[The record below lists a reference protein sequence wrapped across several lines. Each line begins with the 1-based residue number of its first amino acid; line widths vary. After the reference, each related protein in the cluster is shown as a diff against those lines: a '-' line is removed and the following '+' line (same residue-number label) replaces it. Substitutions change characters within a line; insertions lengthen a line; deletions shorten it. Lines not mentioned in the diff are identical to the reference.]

1 MNKGVMTAST
11 AQERDNDPMNHGRSL
26 GGGNLPPPT
35 GAPVGGDSSRSEPPS
50 SPSGS
55 FWDSW
60 PFDDPKEAALWWY
73 GPLRDRST
81 WVSVG
86 YLALGA
92 VLGPLAFVAVVVM
105 LAVSLPLVLILVGI
119 PLTVL
124 AFAAIDKL
132 AGFERARAAWV
143 GSPIPP
149 RPLATPAGSWWRRIG
164 VRFTDPVRW
173 RQVAFLLAG
182 VVVGPVLF
190 AVGTLPLSIVVQ
202 AVFGAG
208 WVGVDVVGVGLGGL
222 LVAILMAGAISR
234 VAIFVADLAHS
245 YVAWFLGP
253 DRTEELEARVETLAG
268 QRQEILEAVSA
279 ERRRIERNLH
289 DGVQQQLVA
298 LGIDIGRASAR
309 IESDPATAH
318 QLLDDARDK
327 VRASVGELRVIG
339 RGLHPAVL
347 DDRGLDAA
355 LSAVVASSPIPIE
368 VLVSATT
375 VVPAEVAETA
385 YYVANEAV
393 ANVLK
398 HARARVASIHVS
410 EAADES
416 SRPVLVLVIHD
427 DGRGGASLDTG
438 GTGLAGMAARVRA
451 MDGTF
456 SVDSPRGGP
465 TTVTAEIPFAR
476 WS

>member
-1 MNKGVMTAST
+1 MNKGVMTADAT
-11 AQERDNDPMNHGRSL
+11 QERDNDAMNDGRSL

-35 GAPVGGDSSRSEPPS
+35 GAPVGGESANSKTPP
-50 SPSGS
+50 PPGGS
-55 FWDSW
+55 FWDSL

-73 GPLRDRST
+73 GPLRERST
-81 WVSVG
+81 WISVG
-86 YLALGA
+86 YLAAGA
-92 VLGPLAFVAVVVM
+92 VLGPLVFTAVVVM
-105 LAVSLPLVLILVGI
+105 LSVSLSLVLIIVGI

-124 AFAAIDKL
+124 SFTAIDKL
-132 AGFERARAAWV
+132 AALERSRAEWI
-143 GSPIPP
+143 GPPIPP
-149 RPLATPAGSWWRRIG
+149 RPLARPTGPWWRRVG
-164 VRFTDPVRW
+164 VVFTDPARW
-173 RQVAFLLAG
+173 RQVACLLAG
-182 VVVGPVLF
+182 LVVWPVF
-190 AVGTLPLSIVVQ
+190 FFVGTLPLVIVIQ

-208 WVGVDVVGVGLGGL
+208 WLGANVVGAGLGGL
-222 LVAILMAGAISR
+222 LVAVLMAGAISR
-234 VAIFVADLAHS
+234 VAIFATDLAHS

-253 DRTEELEARVETLAG
+253 DRTGELEARVESLSE
-268 QRQEILEAVSA
+268 QRQEILDAVSA

-309 IESDPATAH
+309 IESDPEGARR
-318 QLLDDARDK
+318 LLDDARDK

-355 LSAVVASSPIPIE
+355 LSAVVSGSPIPID
-368 VLVSATT
+368 VVVSLTAAVST
-375 VVPAEVAETA
+375 EVAATA

-398 HARARVASIHVS
+398 HAKARVASIHVS
-410 EAADES
+410 EATDEIGLT
-416 SRPVLVLVIHD
+416 VLVMVIHD

-451 MDGTF
+451 MDGAF
-456 SVDSPRGGP
+456 SIDSPKGGP
-465 TTVTAEIPFAR
+465 TTVTAEIPVA
-476 WS
+476 